1 MPVWAE
7 ISTQV
12 FLIGGKNMGEQDNV
26 LAFKNLAVAIIG
38 GDLTAET
45 VPGETIADI
54 VNYIAENYPTA

>member
-1 MPVWAE
+1 
-7 ISTQV
+7 
-12 FLIGGKNMGEQDNV
+12 MGEQDNV

-38 GDLTAET
+38 GDLTTET